1 MTGVSVERLVDAAGR
16 IAVTLVAAAGGRRD
30 VVVDE
35 VVSMTGAVGD
45 ASLYRQLQVHE
56 CYATEG
62 PISLAATLLGSSGGD
77 CLAQEAAGGACCAT
91 PEPRFFVLGITSYG
105 RTSTFLLRVDWEQ
118 VEEVF
123 GALDAELL
131 VGV

>member
-1 MTGVSVERLVDAAGR
+1 M
-16 IAVTLVAAAGGRRD
+16 
-30 VVVDE
+30 
-35 VVSMTGAVGD
+35 
-45 ASLYRQLQVHE
+45 
-56 CYATEG
+56 
-62 PISLAATLLGSSGGD
+62 
-77 CLAQEAAGGACCAT
+77 
-91 PEPRFFVLGITSYG
+91 LGITSYG